1 MKKNILLFGA
11 LIGAFLLVSCS
22 GGNKKQAASSVTP
35 EELDNASKV
44 INYYHTSLIVLR
56 HVANAKDVN
65 AVLGYMGRTG
75 KVPEVSPIAPPE
87 VSARDTA
94 ELMDPGDY
102 FNIQVRQNLKQSY
115 RGLFS
120 ARAQFY
126 DNFNKFL
133 SYKQV
138 KETAKAGK
146 LLDENYRLSV
156 EMSEYKQVIFD
167 ILSPLTEQAEKELL
181 ADEPLKDQI
190 MAMRKMSGTVQ
201 SIMNLYSRKHV
212 LEGARIDVKMAELK
226 KELEAAKKLPAVTG
240 YDEEQKNYYSFLS
253 SVESFMKDM
262 QKARD
267 KGAYSDADYNAM
279 SEAYEYGLS
288 VI

>member
-1 MKKNILLFGA
+1 MDMVIEAAAKSPYRKD
-11 LIGAFLLVSCS
+11 
-22 GGNKKQAASSVTP
+22 NKK
-35 EELDNASKV
+35 
-44 INYYHTSLIVLR
+44 
-56 HVANAKDVN
+56 
-65 AVLGYMGRTG
+65 
-75 KVPEVSPIAPPE
+75 
-87 VSARDTA
+87 A
-94 ELMDPGDY
+94 E
-102 FNIQVRQNLKQSY
+102 
-115 RGLFS
+115 
-120 ARAQFY
+120 
-126 DNFNKFL
+126 
-133 SYKQV
+133 
-138 KETAKAGK
+138 TTK
-146 LLDENYRLSV
+146 LLEENYQLSIA
-156 EMSEYKQVIFD
+156 MSEYKQVIFD

-212 LEGARIDVKMAELK
+212 MDGMRIDVKMAELK

-240 YDEEQKNYYSFLS
+240 YDEELKNYQSFLS

-279 SEAYEYGLS
+279 SDAYEYGLS

>member
-1 MKKNILLFGA
+1 MDKKNECQICGKPLNLEEFDETREIPQLMA
-11 LIGAFLLVSCS
+11 RKQICFQCAFWSNRLDYD
-22 GGNKKQAASSVTP
+22 K
-35 EELDNASKV
+35 EL
-44 INYYHTSLIVLR
+44 
-56 HVANAKDVN
+56 
-65 AVLGYMGRTG
+65 
-75 KVPEVSPIAPPE
+75 
-87 VSARDTA
+87 
-94 ELMDPGDY
+94 
-102 FNIQVRQNLKQSY
+102 
-115 RGLFS
+115 
-120 ARAQFY
+120 
-126 DNFNKFL
+126 
-133 SYKQV
+133 
-138 KETAKAGK
+138 
-146 LLDENYRLSV
+146 
-156 EMSEYKQVIFD
+156 
-167 ILSPLTEQAEKELL
+167 EKELL

>member
-1 MKKNILLFGA
+1 MKKRILFLGA
-11 LIGAFLLVSCS
+11 LVGAFLSVSCS
-22 GGNKKQAASSVTP
+22 GGSKKQATSTVTP
-35 EELDNASKV
+35 EELDDASKV

-65 AVLGYMGRTG
+65 AVLGYMEQNG
-75 KVPEVSPIAPPE
+75 KVPEVAPIAPPE

-94 ELMDPGDY
+94 ELMNPGAY
-102 FNIQVRQNLKQSY
+102 FNEEVRQNLKQNY
-115 RGLFS
+115 KALFTT
-120 ARAQFY
+120 RAHFY
-126 DNFNKFL
+126 ANFDKFL
-133 SYKQV
+133 SYRQS
-138 KETAKAGK
+138 KETAKAAK
-146 LLDENYRLSV
+146 LLEENYQLSV
-156 EMSEYKQVIFD
+156 AMSEYKQVIFD

-201 SIMNLYSRKHV
+201 SIMNLYSRKHAMD
-212 LEGARIDVKMAELK
+212 GIRIDVKMAELK

-240 YDEEQKNYYSFLS
+240 YDEELKNYHSFLS

-267 KGAYSDADYNAM
+267 KGAYSDADYNSM
-279 SEAYEYGLS
+279 SDAYEYGLS

>member
-56 HVANAKDVN
+56 HIANAKDVN
-65 AVLGYMGRTG
+65 AVLGYMEQTG

-133 SYKQV
+133 SYKQA

-146 LLDENYRLSV
+146 LLDEN
-156 EMSEYKQVIFD
+156 YKQVIFD
-167 ILSPLTEQAEKELL
+167 ILSPLTEQAEKDLL